1 MDLRGLLEDILE
13 NAQRARSFVGEMS
26 FEAFV
31 CDARTRLAVE
41 RAAEIIGEATK
52 RVPPAFRDQHPGI
65 PWRRMAG
72 MRDVISHQ
80 YRAVSPRVIYEMARR
95 DVDILIETL
104 PALIAD
110 LDAD

>member
-31 CDARTRLAVE
+31 GDARTRLAVE

-80 YRAVSPRVIYEMARR
+80 YRAVSPQVIYEMARR
-95 DVDILIETL
+95 DVGILIETL